1 MLNSSGTIIDISAQN
16 GPCADGG
23 SKSSHVLAN
32 KIISLIGSAAAQQAE
47 FNFLGHKTS
56 AAIVGAHLKA
66 LSAHLQTMGEPSL
79 SVFANSA
86 GKKSTT
92 TCRTCK
98 NQFFAS
104 ANLENDISTKSGW
117 VYPVRCRKCN
127 KERHRQAAAAEA
139 ARSGEASP
147 GLPVSTLSG
156 RHHPSKTQ
164 RAALKAA
171 AAKTLSGEA
180 PPVISEVVAAAA
192 AVVVTA
198 AVEQPMLPTA
208 KPAVEVKTARKKS
221 QKYQDMSM
229 PDFTNFLASLVR
241 EHDYIAGC
249 VEFEGFVE
257 ATELNG
263 ARGYVVDKRETDGA
277 FKVLVPLV
285 AGGVETHYVLVKNM
299 RRLPQYKKLDESARA
314 GEVMKE
320 FLKIVL
326 WDGS

>member
-1 MLNSSGTIIDISAQN
+1 MNAVAGGSMLNSSGTIIDISAQN

-139 ARSGEASP
+139 ARSGEASLPGTP
-147 GLPVSTLSG
+147 GLNIIREASPFKNPARCAQG
-156 RHHPSKTQ
+156 GG
-164 RAALKAA
+164 
-171 AAKTLSGEA
+171 GEDIIRGGTTGYIRSRGGGGGGGGHGGGGATHA
-180 PPVISEVVAAAA
+180 PDCEAYSRGQDRTEEEPEVPGHAHA
-192 AVVVTA
+192 
-198 AVEQPMLPTA
+198 
-208 KPAVEVKTARKKS
+208 
-221 QKYQDMSM
+221 
-229 PDFTNFLASLVR
+229 
-241 EHDYIAGC
+241 
-249 VEFEGFVE
+249 
-257 ATELNG
+257 
-263 ARGYVVDKRETDGA
+263 
-277 FKVLVPLV
+277 
-285 AGGVETHYVLVKNM
+285 
-299 RRLPQYKKLDESARA
+299 
-314 GEVMKE
+314 
-320 FLKIVL
+320 
-326 WDGS
+326 

>member
-1 MLNSSGTIIDISAQN
+1 MLNSSGNIDISAHN

-23 SKSSHVLAN
+23 SKFDNRIFSHIGAAAAMQAEYEHLGHNDVAAIFEASVKAFKRYLQARKEPSSLRVLAN
-32 KIISLIGSAAAQQAE
+32 S
-47 FNFLGHKTS
+47 
-56 AAIVGAHLKA
+56 VG
-66 LSAHLQTMGEPSL
+66 E
-79 SVFANSA
+79 
-86 GKKSTT
+86 KSTT
-92 TCRTCK
+92 ICRMCK
-98 NQFFAS
+98 KSFHAS
-104 ANLENDISTKSGW
+104 ANLLNDVLSKEGY
-117 VYPVRCRKCN
+117 VYPVRCLGCN
-127 KERHRQAAAAEA
+127 LRRRQQAAAAEA

-147 GLPVSTLSG
+147 GLPVSSSG

-171 AAKTLSGEA
+171 AAAAKTSSGEA

-229 PDFTNFLASLVR
+229 PDFEKFLASLVR

-249 VEFEGFVE
+249 VEFEGLVE

-263 ARGYVVDKRETDGA
+263 ARGYDVDKSVVVGHL
-277 FKVLVPLV
+277 KVLVPLA
-285 AGGVETHYVLVKNM
+285 AGGVETKHVLAKNM
-299 RRLPQYKKLDESARA
+299 RRFPQCKKLDVSARA
-314 GEVMKE
+314 DEVMKD
-320 FLKIVL
+320 FMKIEP